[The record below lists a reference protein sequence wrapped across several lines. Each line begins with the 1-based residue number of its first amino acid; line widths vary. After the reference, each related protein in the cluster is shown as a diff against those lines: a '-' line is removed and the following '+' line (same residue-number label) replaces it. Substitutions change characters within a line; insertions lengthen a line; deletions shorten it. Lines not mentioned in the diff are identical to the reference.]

1 MYHVS
6 MDNLFIKQM
15 ILTEQIVIWSYAVK
29 NILLIG
35 AQLEINTFSFQTFT
49 VVRSGIEMTIKK
61 S

>member
-15 ILTEQIVIWSYAVK
+15 ILTEQIVIWSYSVK

>member
-49 VVRSGIEMTIKK
+49 VVRSGIEITIKK